1 LDELLQHEKEITDLI
16 NSTPNSGYLF
26 MINPLMLLSD
36 IGVKLSSQA
45 KNEIINLEPK
55 IGTLSSERL
64 FLSS

>member
-26 MINPLMLLSD
+26 MINPLMLLYD
-36 IGVKLSSQA
+36 IGVELSFQA